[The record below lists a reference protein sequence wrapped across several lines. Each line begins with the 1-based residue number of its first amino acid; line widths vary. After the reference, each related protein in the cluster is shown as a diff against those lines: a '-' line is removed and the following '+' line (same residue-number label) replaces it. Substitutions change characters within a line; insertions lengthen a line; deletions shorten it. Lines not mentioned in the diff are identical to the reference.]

1 MPYEEINGE
10 VVTMALN
17 DDIGFSGESTDF
29 PGEHQTY
36 IKVYWNST
44 SGITRMG
51 SWAGFN
57 NDEKITTILGDS
69 SLSDEEKKTEI
80 NKVIYPQVTALLN
93 STDRDAWGSFRNQ
106 YYGCVTVG

>member
-44 SGITRMG
+44 NGITRMG
-51 SWAGFN
+51 DWAEFN
-57 NDEKITTILGDS
+57 NDEEITTILGNS
-69 SLSDEEKKTEI
+69 SLSDEDKKTQINEI
-80 NKVIYPQVTALLN
+80 IYHQVTALLN
-93 STDRDAWGSFRNQ
+93 SIDEDAWGSFRNH

>member
-44 SGITRMG
+44 SGITREG
-51 SWAGFN
+51 NWAEFDKNGV
-57 NDEKITTILGDS
+57 ITAILDNTS
-69 SLSDEEKKTEI
+69 FSDEEKKTKI
-80 NKVIYPQVTALLN
+80 NEAIYPQVTALLN
-93 STDRDAWGSFRNQ
+93 STDKDAWGSFRNE